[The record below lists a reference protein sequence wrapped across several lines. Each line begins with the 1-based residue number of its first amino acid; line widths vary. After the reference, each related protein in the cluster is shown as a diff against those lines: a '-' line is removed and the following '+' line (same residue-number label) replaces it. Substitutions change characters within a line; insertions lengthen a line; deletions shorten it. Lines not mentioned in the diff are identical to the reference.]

1 MSSVKVAV
9 RVRPFNKRE
18 IAACS
23 ECVIAM
29 HGQTTTISRP
39 GSKEAPKTFEFD
51 HSYWSFTSH
60 KDPLFADQC
69 RVYEDLGVQALD
81 HAIKGYNVCIFAYGQ
96 TGSGKS
102 YTMMGKPGVETEEG
116 IIPRLCRELFTRL
129 DKLRQTAK
137 SDQAVQNIV
146 EVSYIEIYCERV
158 RDLLNPQSKAHLR
171 VREHPILGP
180 YVEDLS
186 KCVVQSFGEISEL
199 IDVGNKARTVAATNM
214 NETSSRSHAVFTMVV
229 TQKLNDNKANLVT
242 EKVSKISLVD
252 LAGSERADATGAT
265 DVRLKEG
272 ANINKSLTTLGKV
285 IAALADMSSKRK
297 KKADFIPYRDSV
309 LTWLL
314 RENLG
319 GNSRTTMIAALS
331 PADINYEETLSTL
344 RYADR
349 AKRIVCKAVINE
361 DPNAKLIRELKAEV
375 ARLQQ
380 ILSLERLDTSGPPRL
395 LKDSETTTNGELIV
409 PFQEEQTATMEAL
422 QASEKLIA
430 ELNETMED
438 KLKRAEQLREQ
449 REKELMEM
457 GIAIRSD
464 GGVTGV
470 YTPKNTPHLV
480 NLNEDPAMSECLIYY
495 LKQGVTRVGQLHTD
509 SVVDIGLSGEFI
521 LKEHCKFYNKNGVV
535 DFEPCK
541 DAECY
546 VNGAIVTVKLEL
558 RPGARVI
565 LGKSHVFR
573 FNNPAQAREKKIIPV
588 DMSASVTEPIDWNY
602 AIGELLDKQGVD
614 LRKEMEVRLLEME
627 EQFRREKEQSDRL
640 FQEQRREYEDR
651 IQSLQEQVEKQ
662 SMMSS
667 NTQDDSALDYET
679 TSECAWTERE
689 FDLAHWAFEKWRNHQ
704 FTSLRDQLW
713 ENTVYLKEAN
723 ALSVELQKNIRFQF
737 TLLTDTP
744 YTPLSLDLTQ
754 SCLQSPTGDSRNH
767 YSCRHEN
774 YSEPDYDEDT
784 SKHRHPTGEDRTP
797 RPNRPVTSNSVGTMH
812 FSTNGLALFRSR
824 DEEALFG
831 DLQTPRK
838 RTVVAIEVHDLTT
851 GSRQY
856 WSLERFKKRLV
867 RMRQHYDAQIEF
879 SASSKVEMTAPYAGV
894 SQIAQGNEDFSGLD
908 DEDGDP
914 FLERAPWF
922 RLIGRSFVYLSNLY
936 FGTTLVQRVA
946 IVDNHS
952 RVCGFIRIAVE
963 PVAVESNGGSG
974 DMEEESSGPVKR
986 HLQFDNKLY
995 VETCLPLHLDNYI
1008 RAANAY
1014 DAAEQKSE
1022 LTGEQSDAPDVIEAD
1037 LITPRPRLSRSTGYD
1052 HLERNQFFSQ
1062 ATLTDNQSAHEMILR
1077 EQLGQPVEQVP
1088 EPIQTGKT
1096 FTFRVTVMQLL
1107 GIQAGFTDVF
1117 CQYYFQHQPN
1127 EMYCTEP
1134 TDNPGSGEPIGV
1146 YHTQIFTTSSTLAF
1160 IDYLRQQPMV
1170 FEIYGHQIDPNM
1182 TEIPVSPTK
1191 YLPRR
1196 FHTVVPPTLPI
1207 SSPVPPTRFGTIDP
1221 CNNSALIRREDILVW
1236 FEILELDSN
1245 GDYNPVPVD
1254 RLDEAPCQGVFLIH
1268 QGLQRRLAITLIHE
1282 PYPSGA
1288 EQVLYNS
1295 PNILFLDVHE
1305 VVVGRVRETP
1315 EWLDSDGNT
1324 RILSLSLLPAR
1335 YFPQAGDDRVFFR
1348 FEAAWDS
1355 SLHASPLLNRVT
1367 PTGQRVYMT
1376 MSCYL
1381 DVDGCTHPVCLTKD
1395 LAMMVF
1401 PRESKL
1407 SVPRSLRS
1415 LWSSFCRV
1423 NELNRVTG
1431 VYDLQL
1437 RLLLGHGHYSR
1448 WRSAMECSQTY
1459 VRGEENLKGW
1469 RPRGDSLI
1477 LEHQWELGRL
1487 DRIELVEK
1495 SRHLVL
1501 LRDTLAVDGLIESR
1515 AELDKT
1521 VMNTRKQLRRK
1532 QAVKIYSRRT
1542 DTLKGFED
1550 QRESFDQ
1557 TDTVIEKQSTKVDT
1571 ESDSGFTGSTTTAVT
1586 SSDGGGT
1593 KDLGQKMEES
1603 IPVTESRK
1611 FMSTH
1616 FDMEE
1621 HDPMSRSLFE
1631 MDEHEI
1637 AQMNAS
1643 TMSAK
1648 EFRDRMMITRCLDV
1662 LLSTLPMQHSL
1673 TSGVIA
1679 SQNNDELESTESDS
1693 FLTGSSSQLNMLD
1706 DPSKRVASNPTY
1718 VSMETSTGAA
1728 SDRGI
1733 TQCGLE
1739 EPVQGIP
1746 RSATMESL
1754 RSHQHTDNPAM
1765 HAKHVVQRLIGECDE
1780 VRVSP
1785 VISRKGYLLILEE
1798 KTAGWVRRWAVVR
1811 RPFLYLYADEKDLI
1825 ERGLINLNTAHLEY
1839 DTNLAYASE
1848 TELLNRISQPRG
1860 TSSSCF
1866 VTRNGETIGS
1876 PTSLVSCRFNMFTL
1890 IAKHHTLLIQT
1901 CSDDGDEVHDWL
1913 YAFNPLMAGEIRSRL
1928 GRSRRARTEI

>member
-23 ECVIAM
+23 ECIIAM
-29 HGQTTTISRP
+29 HGQTTSISRP
-39 GSKEAPKTFEFD
+39 GSKEAPKVFEFD
-51 HSYWSFTSH
+51 HSYWSFTSPS
-60 KDPLFADQC
+60 DVLFADQR

-102 YTMMGKPGVETEEG
+102 YTMMGKPGLDKEEG

-129 DKLRQTAK
+129 DKLRQAAK
-137 SDQAVQNIV
+137 SDQSVQNIV

-158 RDLLNPQSKAHLR
+158 RDLLNPHSKSHLR

-229 TQKLNDNKANLVT
+229 TQKINDIKADVAT

-252 LAGSERADATGAT
+252 LAGSERADSTGAT

-285 IAALADMSSKRK
+285 IAALADMSSKKK

-361 DPNAKLIRELKAEV
+361 DPNAKMIRELKSEV

-380 ILSLERLDTSGPPRL
+380 ILSLERLGAAAPPRL
-395 LKDSETTTNGELIV
+395 LKDSETTTNGESVSPLH
-409 PFQEEQTATMEAL
+409 EEQTVTLEAL
-422 QASEKLIA
+422 RASEKLIA

-438 KLKRAEQLREQ
+438 KLKRAEQLRKQ
-449 REKELMEM
+449 REKELMDM

-495 LKQGVTRVGQLHTD
+495 LKQGITRVGQLHSD
-509 SVVDIGLSGEFI
+509 SEVEIGLSGEFI
-521 LKEHCKFYNKNGVV
+521 LKEHCKFYNKDGIVE
-535 DFEPCK
+535 FEPCK

-546 VNGAIVTVKLEL
+546 VNGAVITVKLEL

-573 FNNPAQAREKKIIPV
+573 FNNPAQAREKKAIPV

-602 AIGELLDKQGVD
+602 AISELLDKQGVD

-651 IQSLQEQVEKQ
+651 IQCLQEQVDRQ

-689 FDLAHWAFEKWRNHQ
+689 FELAQWAFEKWRTHQ

-723 ALSVELQKNIRFQF
+723 ALSVELGKNIRFQF
-737 TLLTDTP
+737 ALLTDTP
-744 YTPLSLDLTQ
+744 YSPLSLDLSQ
-754 SCLQSPTGDSRNH
+754 SRIQSPAVDNYSH
-767 YSCRHEN
+767 YSCDHEHYIEHNECDDRHQ
-774 YSEPDYDEDT
+774 T
-784 SKHRHPTGEDRTP
+784 AEDRTP
-797 RPNRPVTSNSVGTMH
+797 RPNRPVY
-812 FSTNGLALFRSR
+812 TNTVDTTYVSSRGLSLFRSSGQ
-824 DEEALFG
+824 EELPRSREEEG
-831 DLQTPRK
+831 PRK
-838 RTVVAIEVHDLTT
+838 RTVVAIEVQDLTT
-851 GSRQY
+851 GAKHY
-856 WSLERFKKRLV
+856 LSLDRFKKRLI
-867 RMRQHYDAQIEF
+867 RMRQHYDAQTEF
-879 SASSKVEMTAPYAGV
+879 SSATKPETTAPCDDL
-894 SQIAQGNEDFSGLD
+894 SQTGRGSDDHTVL
-908 DEDGDP
+908 DEDADIRDP
-914 FLERAPWF
+914 FQEQAPWF

-936 FGTTLVQRVA
+936 FGTTLIQRVA
-946 IVDNHS
+946 IVDAHS
-952 RVCGFIRIAVE
+952 RVCGFIRVAIE
-963 PVAVESNGGSG
+963 PVSAKSNEVPKVS
-974 DMEEESSGPVKR
+974 EEANITCITND
-986 HLQFDNKLY
+986 LQFDDKTY
-995 VETCLPLHLDNYI
+995 VQKCLPFFLNNCI
-1008 RAANAY
+1008 RAMDTYEAI
-1014 DAAEQKSE
+1014 EQQSE
-1022 LTGEQSDAPDVIEAD
+1022 VDGDQPEAAD
-1037 LITPRPRLSRSTGYD
+1037 LIETDLVTPKPRLSKATGFD
-1052 HLERNQFFSQ
+1052 HLESNHFFSQ
-1062 ATLTDNQSAHEMILR
+1062 ATLTENQTTYELVLR
-1077 EQLGQPVEQVP
+1077 EQLGQTTDQIPKAI
-1088 EPIQTGKT
+1088 EPGKE
-1096 FTFRVTVMQLL
+1096 FTFCVTVLQLY
-1107 GIQAGFTDVF
+1107 GVHPAFTDVF
-1117 CQYYFQHQPN
+1117 CQYHFLHRPD
-1127 EMYCTEP
+1127 EIYCTEP
-1134 TDNPGSGEPIGV
+1134 MDNPKSGEPIGV
-1146 YHTQIFTTSSTLAF
+1146 YHTQVFKTSSTLAF
-1160 IDYLRQQPMV
+1160 VDYLRQQPMV
-1170 FEIYGHQIDPNM
+1170 FEVYGHQTEPNA
-1182 TEIPVSPTK
+1182 TDSPVSLAK
-1191 YLPRR
+1191 YLSRR
-1196 FHTVVPPTLPI
+1196 FRTLVPPTLPI
-1207 SSPVPPTRFGTIDP
+1207 SSPVPPTRFGTVDLL
-1221 CNNSALIRREDILVW
+1221 NNSTLVRREDILVW
-1236 FEILELDSN
+1236 FEILELDPN
-1245 GDYNPVPVD
+1245 GEYIPVPVD

-1282 PYPSGA
+1282 PYPTGT
-1288 EQVLYNS
+1288 EQLLCGT
-1295 PNILFLDVHE
+1295 PNLLFLDVHE

-1315 EWLDSDGNT
+1315 EWLDSDRNT

-1367 PTGQRVYMT
+1367 PSGQRVYMT

-1381 DVDGCTHPVCLTKD
+1381 DVDGCTRPVCLTKD

-1437 RLLLGHGHYSR
+1437 RLLRHGQCSR
-1448 WRSAMECSQTY
+1448 PRSIMDSSQTY

-1477 LEHQWELGRL
+1477 IEHQWELGRL
-1487 DRIELVEK
+1487 GRIEQVEK
-1495 SRHLVL
+1495 SRHLIL
-1501 LRDTLAVDGLIESR
+1501 LRDTLTLDGLINSR
-1515 AELDKT
+1515 VELDKT
-1521 VMNTRKQLRRK
+1521 VMTTRKQLRRK
-1532 QAVKIYSRRT
+1532 QGVKVYSRRT
-1542 DTLKGFED
+1542 DTLKAFDEQSED
-1550 QRESFDQ
+1550 FGPREI
-1557 TDTVIEKQSTKVDT
+1557 TNGKPKSTKMDT
-1571 ESDSGFTGSTTTAVT
+1571 ESDSGITGSATTEVT
-1586 SSDGGGT
+1586 STDGVEVKEPG
-1593 KDLGQKMEES
+1593 KKQEEP
-1603 IPVTESRK
+1603 IQLTDSRK
-1611 FMSTH
+1611 FLSTH
-1616 FDMEE
+1616 FDLEE
-1621 HDPMSRSLFE
+1621 HDPMSRSMFE
-1631 MDEHEI
+1631 MDEQ
-1637 AQMNAS
+1637 ALTQ
-1643 TMSAK
+1643 MSASSMSMK
-1648 EFRDRMMITRCLDV
+1648 EYRERMMISRCLDV

-1679 SQNNDELESTESDS
+1679 SQINDEVESTGSDS
-1693 FLTGSSSQLNMLD
+1693 FLTGSSSQLNVPGESGQVIM
-1706 DPSKRVASNPTY
+1706 SNPSY
-1718 VSMETSTGAA
+1718 VSMDVSTGAA
-1728 SDRGI
+1728 SDQGT

-1739 EPVQGIP
+1739 EPVTGIP

-1754 RSHQHTDNPAM
+1754 RSHLHTDNPAL
-1765 HAKHVVQRLIGECDE
+1765 HPKHVVQRLVGECDE

-1811 RPFLYLYADEKDLI
+1811 RPFLYLYADEKDLV

-1848 TELLNRISQPRG
+1848 TELLNQMSHSRNQP
-1860 TSSSCF
+1860 SSSL
-1866 VTRNGETIGS
+1866 VMKNGETLGS

-1890 IAKHHTLLIQT
+1890 IAQHHTLLIQT
-1901 CSDDGDEVHDWL
+1901 CSEDGADVHDWL

-1928 GRSRRARTEI
+1928 GRSRRSRMDI

>member
-23 ECVIAM
+23 ECIIAM
-29 HGQTTTISRP
+29 HGQTTSISRP
-39 GSKEAPKTFEFD
+39 GSKEAPKVFEFD
-51 HSYWSFTSH
+51 HSYWSFTSPS
-60 KDPLFADQC
+60 DVLFADQR

-102 YTMMGKPGVETEEG
+102 YTMMGKPGLDKEEG

-129 DKLRQTAK
+129 DKLRQAAK
-137 SDQAVQNIV
+137 SDQSVQNIV

-158 RDLLNPQSKAHLR
+158 RDLLNPHSKSHLR

-229 TQKLNDNKANLVT
+229 TQKINDIKADVAT

-252 LAGSERADATGAT
+252 LAGSERADSTGAT

-285 IAALADMSSKRK
+285 IAALADMSSKKK

-361 DPNAKLIRELKAEV
+361 DPNAKMIRELKSEV

-380 ILSLERLDTSGPPRL
+380 ILSLERLGAAAPPRL
-395 LKDSETTTNGELIV
+395 LKDSETTTNGESVSPLH
-409 PFQEEQTATMEAL
+409 EEQTVTLEAL
-422 QASEKLIA
+422 RASEKLIA

-449 REKELMEM
+449 REKELMDM

-495 LKQGVTRVGQLHTD
+495 LKQGITRVGQLHSD
-509 SVVDIGLSGEFI
+509 SAVEIGLSGEFI
-521 LKEHCKFYNKNGVV
+521 LKEHCKFYNKDGIVE
-535 DFEPCK
+535 FEPCK

-546 VNGAIVTVKLEL
+546 VNGAVITVKLEL

-573 FNNPAQAREKKIIPV
+573 FNNPAQGELGTAREKKAIPV
-588 DMSASVTEPIDWNY
+588 DMSAYAPYTFHPTASVTEPIDWNY
-602 AIGELLDKQGVD
+602 AISELLDKQGVDLRKEMEVRLLEMEEQFRREKEQSDRLFQEQRRGVD

-651 IQSLQEQVEKQ
+651 IQCLQEQVDRQ

-689 FDLAHWAFEKWRNHQ
+689 FELAQWAFEKWRTHQ

-723 ALSVELQKNIRFQF
+723 ALSVELGKNEE
-737 TLLTDTP
+737 LP
-744 YTPLSLDLTQ
+744 
-754 SCLQSPTGDSRNH
+754 
-767 YSCRHEN
+767 
-774 YSEPDYDEDT
+774 
-784 SKHRHPTGEDRTP
+784 
-797 RPNRPVTSNSVGTMH
+797 
-812 FSTNGLALFRSR
+812 RSR
-824 DEEALFG
+824 EEEG
-831 DLQTPRK
+831 PRK
-838 RTVVAIEVHDLTT
+838 RTVVAIEVQDLTT
-851 GSRQY
+851 GAKHY
-856 WSLERFKKRLV
+856 LSLDRFKKRLI
-867 RMRQHYDAQIEF
+867 RMRQHYDAQTEF
-879 SASSKVEMTAPYAGV
+879 SSATKPETTAPCDDL
-894 SQIAQGNEDFSGLD
+894 SQTGRGSDDHTVL
-908 DEDGDP
+908 DEDADIRDP
-914 FLERAPWF
+914 FQEQAPWF

-936 FGTTLVQRVA
+936 FGTTLIQRVA
-946 IVDNHS
+946 IVDAHS
-952 RVCGFIRIAVE
+952 RVCGFIRVAIE
-963 PVAVESNGGSG
+963 PVSAKSNEVPKVS
-974 DMEEESSGPVKR
+974 EEANVTCITND
-986 HLQFDNKLY
+986 LQFDDKTY
-995 VETCLPLHLDNYI
+995 VQKCLPFFLNNCI
-1008 RAANAY
+1008 RAMDTYEAIEQRSEV
-1014 DAAEQKSE
+1014 DGDQPEAA
-1022 LTGEQSDAPDVIEAD
+1022 DHIETD
-1037 LITPRPRLSRSTGYD
+1037 LVTPKPRLSKATGFD
-1052 HLERNQFFSQ
+1052 HLESNHFFSQ
-1062 ATLTDNQSAHEMILR
+1062 ATLTENQTTYELVLR
-1077 EQLGQPVEQVP
+1077 EQLGQTTDQIPKAI
-1088 EPIQTGKT
+1088 EPGKE
-1096 FTFRVTVMQLL
+1096 FTFCVTVLQLY
-1107 GIQAGFTDVF
+1107 GVHPAFTDVF
-1117 CQYYFQHQPN
+1117 CQYQRFR
-1127 EMYCTEP
+1127 
-1134 TDNPGSGEPIGV
+1134 
-1146 YHTQIFTTSSTLAF
+1146 TL
-1160 IDYLRQQPMV
+1160 
-1170 FEIYGHQIDPNM
+1170 
-1182 TEIPVSPTK
+1182 
-1191 YLPRR
+1191 
-1196 FHTVVPPTLPI
+1196 VPPTLPI
-1207 SSPVPPTRFGTIDP
+1207 SSPVPPTRFGTVDLL
-1221 CNNSALIRREDILVW
+1221 NNSTLVRREDILVW
-1236 FEILELDSN
+1236 FEILELDPN
-1245 GDYNPVPVD
+1245 GEYIPVPVD

-1282 PYPSGA
+1282 PYPTGT
-1288 EQVLYNS
+1288 EQLLCGT
-1295 PNILFLDVHE
+1295 PNLLFLDVHE

-1315 EWLDSDGNT
+1315 EWLDSDRNT

-1367 PTGQRVYMT
+1367 PSGQRVYMT

-1381 DVDGCTHPVCLTKD
+1381 DVDGCTRPVCLTKD

-1407 SVPRSLRS
+1407 SVPSPRLTPNPTLALLRSLRS

-1437 RLLLGHGHYSR
+1437 RLLRHGQCSR
-1448 WRSAMECSQTY
+1448 PRSIMDSSQTY

-1477 LEHQWELGRL
+1477 IEHQWELGRL
-1487 DRIELVEK
+1487 GRIEQVEK
-1495 SRHLVL
+1495 SRHLIL
-1501 LRDTLAVDGLIESR
+1501 LRDTLTLDGLINSR
-1515 AELDKT
+1515 VELDKT
-1521 VMNTRKQLRRK
+1521 VMTTRKQLRRK
-1532 QAVKIYSRRT
+1532 QGVKVYSRRT
-1542 DTLKGFED
+1542 DTLKAFDEQSED
-1550 QRESFDQ
+1550 FGPREI
-1557 TDTVIEKQSTKVDT
+1557 TNGKPKSTKMDT
-1571 ESDSGFTGSTTTAVT
+1571 ESDSGITGSATTEVT
-1586 SSDGGGT
+1586 STDGVEVKEPG
-1593 KDLGQKMEES
+1593 KKQEEP
-1603 IPVTESRK
+1603 IQLTDSRK
-1611 FMSTH
+1611 FLSTH
-1616 FDMEE
+1616 FDLEE
-1621 HDPMSRSLFE
+1621 HDPMSRSMFE
-1631 MDEHEI
+1631 MDEQ
-1637 AQMNAS
+1637 ALTQ
-1643 TMSAK
+1643 MSASSMSMK
-1648 EFRDRMMITRCLDV
+1648 EYRERMMISRCLDV

-1673 TSGVIA
+1673 TSGV
-1679 SQNNDELESTESDS
+1679 
-1693 FLTGSSSQLNMLD
+1693 
-1706 DPSKRVASNPTY
+1706 
-1718 VSMETSTGAA
+1718 
-1728 SDRGI
+1728 
-1733 TQCGLE
+1733 
-1739 EPVQGIP
+1739 
-1746 RSATMESL
+1746 
-1754 RSHQHTDNPAM
+1754 
-1765 HAKHVVQRLIGECDE
+1765 

-1811 RPFLYLYADEKDLI
+1811 RPFLYLYADEKDLV

-1848 TELLNRISQPRG
+1848 TELLNQMSHSRNQP
-1860 TSSSCF
+1860 SSSL
-1866 VTRNGETIGS
+1866 VMKNGETLGS

-1890 IAKHHTLLIQT
+1890 IAQHHTLLIQT
-1901 CSDDGDEVHDWL
+1901 CSEDGADVHDWL
-1913 YAFNPLMAGEIRSRL
+1913 YAFNPLMAGEIR
-1928 GRSRRARTEI
+1928 